1 MPEYSNKRK
10 RMESLRRSNNSSVLQ
25 IIQTLEI
32 CGKEVLNETPF
43 VVSSMNKHFASHL
56 FERKDAAMMEPRIL
70 FETSVCIERDAD
82 IVKLCNDDDTFL
94 TAKSTIPESVTPRV
108 DAIVFPVH
116 DKSFH
121 IGAVT
126 PITKTNPRRTTPRS
140 HCTSSPYSTSD
151 FCNNDLSR
159 QIEAMVLEAET
170 SYENRPKRS
179 KPTNARHLSAE
190 HSTIDEVGH
199 SSSIVTNKSLATM
212 KNIAFC
218 TPTRKTIQ
226 DKTLEKMKVVTP
238 SPQSK
243 SNALE
248 LFSRMFHAQDS
259 PCVPALMPVGSTIS
273 LSSEQST
280 GRSSDNNF
288 SLNRM
293 KFVKNIAATQRN
305 ETWTLFSV

>member
-1 MPEYSNKRK
+1 MPEYSIKRK

-25 IIQTLEI
+25 IIQTLEF
-32 CGKEVLNETPF
+32 CGKEVLHESPF

-56 FERKDAAMMEPRIL
+56 LGRKDAAMMEPRIL

-82 IVKLCNDDDTFL
+82 IVEHCNDDDTFL
-94 TAKSTIPESVTPRV
+94 TAKSIPESVTPRV
-108 DAIVFPVH
+108 DAIVFPLH
-116 DKSFH
+116 DKSFD

-140 HCTSSPYSTSD
+140 YCTSSSD

-190 HSTIDEVGH
+190 HSTIYEVGH
-199 SSSIVTNKSLATM
+199 SSNTVTTKSLVTM

-226 DKTLEKMKVVTP
+226 DKTLEKMKLVTP
-238 SPQSK
+238 SPRSK

-259 PCVPALMPVGSTIS
+259 PGVPALMPVGSTTS
-273 LSSEQST
+273 LSSELST